1 MASNQPGQCCSVGVR
16 HDGEPTGTFIKIGN
30 NVDAYFATP
39 PPGKAHQHAG
49 IVYVPDIFGIWV
61 NSQLMADQFAANG
74 YTCVIPDFFNGDQAP
89 NPRPDNFDIMGWL
102 AKGSTGDN
110 PHTAEQID
118 PIVLTGIAAL
128 KDRGITKIGAVGY
141 CLGAKF
147 VVRNFKDNNI
157 DVAFLAHPSFVTEEE
172 LSAITGPLSIAA
184 AQTDTIFPLEKRI
197 ESEKI
202 LGKSSLPWQIN
213 LFSGVEHGFAVRGDV
228 SSPVQRFAKEQAFFQ
243 AVAWFD
249 EHLNMPP
256 PGVSAPS
263 RGSQNLLTTWNG
275 PPFQLSFRGM
285 LAVAAGHGPRSG
297 LREPLLRQR
306 PPLEPPP
313 PVAPGRPTSQP
324 RAPEYLA
331 RTPSAAV
338 AFSLF
343 LRPTLNLSSSI
354 ITTSNARKSTPQ
366 PIGLDYWIDIFPAT
380 KTTARDKQRRNLRH
394 HLQSPLSAC
403 PRPRCANIRLPTGE
417 WRLGWHDLAMAAS
430 VDSSKSLHPHSHQRP
445 HAPLAPA
452 APPQPQHHHHLAA
465 SDSAPVSATSTS
477 STDQPPPVLTPNST
491 SNLTSA
497 APATTLLPIIS
508 SDEDHSSEDG
518 YRSASP
524 RRPESNSSSISDP
537 AVEDDPEQNVDG
549 DRHRHRRHTAGEK
562 GKDRGT
568 ASEREG
574 REKAEGPP
582 SPSSRRSTV
591 SNASIYSHAHVRRLS
606 ASEMQRLTNAP
617 ESLPVAPAPQRRSID
632 QESAARLAD
641 QREAIRQ
648 SMLRQTELVRQV
660 DSFQLQPNGLA
671 IEARA
676 ATASGPREAQ
686 RRPSPAPRTVSTPP
700 ISRALTSDGTPSAV
714 PLTRRYS
721 SFHSMNR
728 PPSLHLNVDGSDG
741 TSPTGPAHS
750 NPASAIPG
758 PQTEVSTTPLSHR
771 ASISAPLPPIIPL
784 PPMSLPTHLQLELAA
799 QRPSPLYIYQ
809 SQAYDNPYE
818 SNAVKFERLKNVLLL
833 PPYLERTLNFGALA
847 CLDAWLY
854 NFTILPVRFF
864 LALGVLVRWWGYVIV
879 KEVKFLVD
887 FVWYGLGR
895 LWQRGRTPRPPQ
907 SGGDQSEDERSRS
920 DSRPRG
926 LSTSSATSQNG
937 SAEHRAN
944 GNTNGDTNGHFKAP
958 GQARAPR
965 PSVFRHKRTKST
977 PSNLSSFHKA
987 DLLQGSVIICSSMA
1001 LMTLDA
1007 SRMYHF
1013 IRAQS
1018 AIKLYVIYN
1027 ILEVGDR
1034 LLSALGQDILE
1045 CLFSTE
1051 TLSRNASGRS
1061 KVLMPLGMFL
1071 LALAY
1076 CCLHSIS
1083 LYYQV
1088 ITLNVAVN
1096 SYSNALLTLLLS
1108 NQFVEIKSTVFKR
1121 FEKDNLFQ
1129 LTCADIVERFQLWI
1143 MLLII
1148 GMRNVVEVGGL
1159 SVPGAGSEPG
1169 FDETSGALP
1178 LHNPSILPHS
1188 FTVLPS
1194 WLMSGEVLS
1203 PFLIVIGSEML
1214 VDAIKHA
1221 YVTKFNNIKP
1231 AFYSRIL
1238 DILCKDYYTN
1248 AFMTPSLTRRLGL
1261 AVIPLSCL
1269 FIRAS
1274 IQTYHMLLSTHL
1286 PMPLPE
1292 TTQTSLSEESAVPSS
1307 PAVIAALN
1315 RFDSRIRDSLGRATY
1330 GYPYGSPLN
1339 SRPWYSWTSDDVI
1352 AAVTMIVVFFIA
1364 FLVLLIIKLLLGM
1377 VLLKYA
1383 RNRFARMKHA
1393 EHLIAHGQAEFQ
1405 SYETPGSKRVG
1416 GFGHVEVGEERQ
1428 RWIHADKSEGL
1439 KGGKGPSS
1447 GPPKPKKPDGDM
1459 EGVSR
1464 YEMVAKRIW

>member
-1 MASNQPGQCCSVGVR
+1 
-16 HDGEPTGTFIKIGN
+16 
-30 NVDAYFATP
+30 
-39 PPGKAHQHAG
+39 
-49 IVYVPDIFGIWV
+49 
-61 NSQLMADQFAANG
+61 
-74 YTCVIPDFFNGDQAP
+74 
-89 NPRPDNFDIMGWL
+89 
-102 AKGSTGDN
+102 
-110 PHTAEQID
+110 
-118 PIVLTGIAAL
+118 
-128 KDRGITKIGAVGY
+128 
-141 CLGAKF
+141 
-147 VVRNFKDNNI
+147 
-157 DVAFLAHPSFVTEEE
+157 
-172 LSAITGPLSIAA
+172 
-184 AQTDTIFPLEKRI
+184 
-197 ESEKI
+197 
-202 LGKSSLPWQIN
+202 
-213 LFSGVEHGFAVRGDV
+213 
-228 SSPVQRFAKEQAFFQ
+228 
-243 AVAWFD
+243 
-249 EHLNMPP
+249 
-256 PGVSAPS
+256 
-263 RGSQNLLTTWNG
+263 
-275 PPFQLSFRGM
+275 
-285 LAVAAGHGPRSG
+285 
-297 LREPLLRQR
+297 
-306 PPLEPPP
+306 
-313 PVAPGRPTSQP
+313 
-324 RAPEYLA
+324 
-331 RTPSAAV
+331 
-338 AFSLF
+338 
-343 LRPTLNLSSSI
+343 
-354 ITTSNARKSTPQ
+354 
-366 PIGLDYWIDIFPAT
+366 
-380 KTTARDKQRRNLRH
+380 
-394 HLQSPLSAC
+394 
-403 PRPRCANIRLPTGE
+403 
-417 WRLGWHDLAMAAS
+417 MAAS
-430 VDSSKSLHPHSHQRP
+430 VDSSKSLHPHPHQHPRQHLSSP
-445 HAPLAPA
+445 LSPVAPAPLV
-452 APPQPQHHHHLAA
+452 PQPQHHHHVAA
-465 SDSAPVSATSTS
+465 SDSASTTATTS
-477 STDQPPPVLTPNST
+477 SSTGQAPPASTLNST
-491 SNLTSA
+491 SNLTSSTA
-497 APATTLLPIIS
+497 ATTLLPTIS

-537 AVEDDPEQNVDG
+537 AVEDDPEDDVDE
-549 DRHRHRRHTAGEK
+549 DRHRQRRHTVGNKA
-562 GKDRGT
+562 KDGGT
-568 ASEREG
+568 HSDREG

-582 SPSSRRSTV
+582 GRGSRSSTV
-591 SNASIYSHAHVRRLS
+591 TNASIYGHGHVRRLS
-606 ASEMQRLTNAP
+606 VSEMQRLTNAP
-617 ESLPVAPAPQRRSID
+617 DSLPVAPAPQRRSID
-632 QESAARLAD
+632 QEFVARFAD

-648 SMLRQTELVRQV
+648 SILRHPDLAHQS
-660 DSFQLQPNGLA
+660 DSLQLQPNGLA

-676 ATASGPREAQ
+676 ATAFSLRETQ

-700 ISRALTSDGTPSAV
+700 TSRALASDGSASAV

-728 PPSLHLNVDGSDG
+728 PPLLHLNIDGPG
-741 TSPTGPAHS
+741 ATSPTRPSRS

-758 PQTEVSTTPLSHR
+758 PQTEAAATPLSHR
-771 ASISAPLPPIIPL
+771 PSVSSPLPPIIPL

-799 QRPSPLYIYQ
+799 QRPSPLYIHQ

-864 LALGVLVRWWGYVIV
+864 LALAILIRWWGYVIV

-895 LWQRGRTPRPPQ
+895 LWRRGRTPRPPQ
-907 SGGDQSEDERSRS
+907 PGDDQSEDERSRS

-937 SAEHRAN
+937 SAEYRANANAN
-944 GNTNGDTNGHFKAP
+944 GNTNGRFKAP
-958 GQARAPR
+958 GQARAAR
-965 PSVFRHKRTKST
+965 PGVFRHKRTKSM
-977 PSNLSSFHKA
+977 PSNLSTFHKA
-987 DLLQGSVIICSSMA
+987 DLLQGLVIVCSSMA

-1169 FDETSGALP
+1169 FDEASGALP

-1292 TTQTSLSEESAVPSS
+1292 STQTSLSEESAVPSS

-1315 RFDSRIRDSLGRATY
+1315 RFDTLIRDSLGRATY

-1339 SRPWYSWTSDDVI
+1339 SRPWYAWTSDDAI

-1364 FLVLLIIKLLLGM
+1364 FLVLLILKLLLGM
-1377 VLLKYA
+1377 LLLKYS
-1383 RNRFARMKHA
+1383 RNRYARMKHA
-1393 EHLIAHGQAEFQ
+1393 EHLVAHGQADFQ

-1416 GFGHVEVGEERQ
+1416 GFGHVEVGDERQ

-1439 KGGKGPSS
+1439 KGGKGPS
-1447 GPPKPKKPDGDM
+1447 GGAPKPKKPDGDM